1 MALKP
6 PFLRPGASSPEP
18 HEPTIPAVDEPEDS
32 RRITPR
38 VLYRAV
44 LLAALLVA
52 AGFVLKA
59 LLTLLLVVL
68 MTIILALV
76 LSAGATR
83 LARWRV
89 PRALGVLLTLFAIV
103 GVLGG
108 TIALLVPTFVHEVN
122 HFVDSLPTIVRQV
135 LHKFHAITGAN
146 PKDVSDK
153 VTKFV
158 KGYTT
163 HPTKLIG
170 PLESIGS
177 GLAGAIAA
185 LIVMVITAIYMA
197 ISPRPLVDNIVRL
210 APPPRRAHAR
220 DVLER
225 LREAWIGW
233 LRGLIVAMVIIG
245 VLVYVGLEIVGLQFA
260 IFFAVVSA
268 LFEVIPYFGA
278 IISGAPAVLLGLTHS
293 PGKALAVAAVFL
305 VAHQV
310 DGNIIG
316 PVVMAR
322 AVKLHPAVVAIG
334 VVVVERLFGFLGLLV
349 AVPIISGF
357 LILVDEL
364 WAKPMDSRRQG
375 PRSLATPS
383 ESPPAGGDSA

>member
-1 MALKP
+1 M
-6 PFLRPGASSPEP
+6 RPGGTQPEP
-18 HEPTIPAVDEPEDS
+18 HEPTIPAINEPDDTG
-32 RRITPR
+32 RITPR
-38 VLYRAV
+38 VIYRAV

-59 LLTLLLVVL
+59 LLTLLLLVL
-68 MTIILALV
+68 MTVILAIV
-76 LSAGATR
+76 LDAGATR
-83 LARWRV
+83 FARWRV
-89 PRALGVLLTLFAIV
+89 PRPLGVLLTLFAIV
-103 GVLGG
+103 AVIAG
-108 TIALLVPTFVHEVN
+108 TITLLVPAFVHEVN
-122 HFVDSLPTIVRQV
+122 HFVNSLPTIVQQV
-135 LHKFHAITGAN
+135 LHKIHAITGAN
-146 PKDVSDK
+146 PKDVSSK
-153 VTKFV
+153 VTHFV
-158 KGYTT
+158 KGYTD

-170 PLESIGS
+170 PLESIGA

-197 ISPRPLVDNIVRL
+197 INPRPLVDNIVRL

-220 DVLER
+220 QVLDR
-225 LREAWIGW
+225 LRTAWIGW
-233 LRGLIVAMVIIG
+233 LRGLVIAMVIIG
-245 VLVYVGLEIVGLQFA
+245 LLVYVGLEIVGLQFA
-260 IFFAVVSA
+260 IFFAVLSA

-278 IISGAPAVLLGLTHS
+278 IISGLPAVLLGLTHS
-293 PGKALAVAAVFL
+293 PGTALAVAVVFI

-334 VVVVERLFGFLGLLV
+334 VVVVDRLFGFLGLLV

-364 WAKPMDSRRQG
+364 WAKPMDSRRHG
-375 PRSLATPS
+375 PRSLATPA
-383 ESPPAGGDSA
+383 ESPSAERDTS